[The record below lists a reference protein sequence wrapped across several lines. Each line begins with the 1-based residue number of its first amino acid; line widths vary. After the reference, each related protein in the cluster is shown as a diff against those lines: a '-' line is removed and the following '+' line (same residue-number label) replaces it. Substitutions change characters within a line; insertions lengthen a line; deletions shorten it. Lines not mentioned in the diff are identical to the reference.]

1 MGGIWEHQI
10 RTKRSV
16 LEHGMQLDDEA
27 LRTFMTEAKCI
38 VNSRALTI
46 ENLTDPLA
54 PEPLTK
60 PPADT

>member
-1 MGGIWEHQI
+1 
-10 RTKRSV
+10 
-16 LEHGMQLDDEA
+16 MQLDDEA

-38 VNSRALTI
+38 VNSPALTI